1 MMKRILTACAAIL
14 FAAACSAPA
23 LEEIQRPEE
32 PEKPVVSEKA
42 TIPFSLTV
50 TTESTRVSYADGT
63 YQFKAGDKI
72 HVQGVERTDL
82 EGYLTQN
89 GNVWSGNLSYDGEQ
103 PATNTPL
110 AITLVHE
117 DNEDVSTYAKAIV
130 GSAPEGSSLLR
141 EAVEKYSLFT
151 PKADVDVTLST
162 DEVVLYQQAA
172 FVEVFFTFDF
182 DGSHEVEAGQA
193 LVDLE
198 IDGEILSTQTQF
210 YPIDPKPED
219 FQVHFMAVVPGG
231 KSVHDFT
238 LMVGDRE
245 VEFKNNVTLESNKK
259 YTVNR
264 TVVYG
269 PQLGDPF
276 WSDGTYGRLNHADP
290 NAQIVG
296 IVVYVNH
303 HYADQ
308 EKARIENA
316 ITEWDEA
323 NNKYGHGLVMAL
335 KNVTVQLE
343 GGAEQK
349 YFPWSGSNG
358 KQQCT
363 AGFIRTPKQTLDSP
377 YFSGLENTD
386 NIIAKL
392 GNGNDSAASLA
403 KNYGVSVAS
412 GTCTGWFLPSIGQ
425 WMHSISIDGFGNA
438 NHPNEWFNAI
448 GNNWIQNGNT
458 SGDLVFVK
466 KCEKEDVNLL
476 VRALNERLA
485 KLHEDFKQYNFDY
498 DEFGDPS
505 AERNVSDNYWT
516 STEKEENLAIRMN
529 LGTVNKFG
537 SNYYSTIKAKGEDKT
552 KDTFYTDPQGVK
564 YYMKVRPFLAF

>member
-1 MMKRILTACAAIL
+1 MMKRILTACAAVII
-14 FAAACSAPA
+14 AAACSAPA

-32 PEKPVVSEKA
+32 PEKPVVCEKA

-89 GNVWSGNLSYDGEQ
+89 GAVWSGDLSYEGDQ
-103 PATNTPL
+103 PAATTPL
-110 AITLVHE
+110 AITLVHA
-117 DNEDVSTYAKAIV
+117 DNTDVSTYAKAIV

-141 EAVEKYSLFT
+141 EAVEHYSLFT
-151 PKADVDVTLST
+151 ADNVTLGST
-162 DEVVLYQQAA
+162 SAVLYQQAA

-245 VEFKNNVTLESNKK
+245 VEFKNNATLASNKK

-316 ITEWDEA
+316 ITEWDKA
-323 NNKYGHGLVMAL
+323 NDRYGHGLVMAL
-335 KNVTVQLE
+335 KNVTVTVE
-343 GGAEQK
+343 GAEQK
-349 YFPWSGSNG
+349 YFPWSGDNG
-358 KQQCT
+358 RQKCT
-363 AGFIRTPKQTLDSP
+363 AGYITTPAQTMDSP
-377 YFSGLENTD
+377 YFSGFENTN
-386 NIIAKL
+386 NIVAKL
-392 GNGNDSAASLA
+392 GEGNDSAASLA
-403 KNYGVSVAS
+403 KNYGVLVDKNK
-412 GTCTGWFLPSIGQ
+412 CTGWFLPSIGQ

-438 NHPNEWFNAI
+438 NHPDEWFNAS

-505 AERNVSDNYWT
+505 AEVNVSDNYWT
-516 STEKEENLAIRMN
+516 STEKGVNQAIRMN
-529 LGTVNKFG
+529 LGTVNKYG
-537 SNYYSTIKAKGEDKT
+537 RDYYSTIKAKGEDKAT
-552 KDTFYTDPQGVK
+552 VKVYSLDGVDYK
-564 YYMKVRPFLAF
+564 MKVRPFLAF

>member
-1 MMKRILTACAAIL
+1 MMKRILTACAAVI

-32 PEKPVVSEKA
+32 QEKPVVSEKA

-110 AITLVHE
+110 AITLVHA
-117 DNEDVSTYAKAIV
+117 DNTDVSTYAKAIV
-130 GSAPEGSSLLR
+130 GSAPEGSNLLR
-141 EAVEKYSLFT
+141 EAVEHYSLFT
-151 PKADVDVTLST
+151 ADNVTLESNSA
-162 DEVVLYQQAA
+162 VLHQQAA
-172 FVEVFFTFDF
+172 FLEVFFTFDF

-245 VEFKNNVTLESNKK
+245 VEFKNNATLEHNKK

-316 ITEWDEA
+316 ITEWDKA
-323 NNKYGHGLVMAL
+323 NNRYGHGLVMAL
-335 KNVTVQLE
+335 KNVTVTVE
-343 GGAEQK
+343 GAEQK
-349 YFPWSGSNG
+349 YFPWSGDNG
-358 KQQCT
+358 RQKCT
-363 AGFIRTPKQTLDSP
+363 AGYIETPAQTLDSP
-377 YFSGLENTD
+377 YFSGFENTN
-386 NIIAKL
+386 NIVAKL
-392 GNGNDSAASLA
+392 GEGNDSVASLA
-403 KNYGVSVAS
+403 KNYGVLVDKNK
-412 GTCTGWFLPSIGQ
+412 CTGWFLPSIGQ

-438 NHPNEWFNAI
+438 NHPNEWFNAS

-505 AERNVSDNYWT
+505 AEVNVSDNYWT
-516 STEKEENLAIRMN
+516 STEKSDKLAIRMN
-529 LGTVNKFG
+529 LGTVNRYG

-552 KDTFYTDPQGVK
+552 KDTFYTDAQGVK
-564 YYMKVRPFLAF
+564 YYMKIRPFLAF

>member
-1 MMKRILTACAAIL
+1 MKKRILTACAAVI

-32 PEKPVVSEKA
+32 QEKPVVSEKA

-50 TTESTRVSYADGT
+50 TTESTRVSYADGAA

-72 HVQGVERTDL
+72 HVQGKTRTDL

-89 GNVWSGNLSYDGEQ
+89 GENWSGDLSYDGDK
-103 PATNTPL
+103 PAVDTPL
-110 AITLVHE
+110 AITLVHA
-117 DNEDVSTYAKAIV
+117 DNTDVSTYAKAIV
-130 GSAPEGSSLLR
+130 GSAPDGSSLLR
-141 EAVEKYSLFT
+141 EAVEHYSLFT
-151 PKADVDVTLST
+151 ADNVTLESNSA
-162 DEVVLYQQAA
+162 VLHQQAA
-172 FVEVFFTFDF
+172 FLEVFFTFDF

-245 VEFKNNVTLESNKK
+245 VEFKNNATLEHNKK

-316 ITEWDEA
+316 ITEWDKA
-323 NNKYGHGLVMAL
+323 NDRYGHGLVMAL
-335 KNVTVQLE
+335 KNVTVTVE
-343 GGAEQK
+343 GAEQK
-349 YFPWSGSNG
+349 YFPWSGDNG
-358 KQQCT
+358 RQKCT
-363 AGFIRTPKQTLDSP
+363 AGYIETPAQTLDSP
-377 YFSGLENTD
+377 YFSGFENTN
-386 NIIAKL
+386 NIVAKL
-392 GNGNDSAASLA
+392 GEGNDSVASLA
-403 KNYGVSVAS
+403 KNYGVLVDKNK
-412 GTCTGWFLPSIGQ
+412 CTGWFLPSIGQ

-438 NHPNEWFNAI
+438 NHPNEWFNAS

-505 AERNVSDNYWT
+505 AEVNVSDNYWT
-516 STEKEENLAIRMN
+516 STEKGVNQAIRMN
-529 LGTVNKFG
+529 LGTVNKYG
-537 SNYYSTIKAKGEDKT
+537 RDYYSTIKAKGEDKAT
-552 KDTFYTDPQGVK
+552 VKVYSLDGVDYK
-564 YYMKVRPFLAF
+564 MKVRPFLAF

>member
-1 MMKRILTACAAIL
+1 MMKRVFTACAAIIL
-14 FAAACSAPA
+14 AAACSAPA
-23 LEEIQRPEE
+23 LEEIQLPED
-32 PEKPVVSEKA
+32 PENPVVSGKT
-42 TIPFSLTV
+42 TIPFSITV
-50 TTESTRVSYADGT
+50 TTGGTRVSYAEGT
-63 YQFKAGDKI
+63 YQFKEGDKI
-72 HVQGVERTDL
+72 HVKGVERTDL

-89 GNVWSGNLSYDGEQ
+89 GAVWSGNLSYDGEQ
-103 PATNTPL
+103 PVASTPL
-110 AITLVHE
+110 TITLVHA
-117 DNEDVSTYAKAIV
+117 DNTNVSTYAKAIV
-130 GSAPEGSSLLR
+130 GSAPEGSNLLR
-141 EAVEKYSLFT
+141 EAVERYSLFT
-151 PKADVDVTLST
+151 ADDVTLEST
-162 DEVVLYQQAA
+162 SAVLHQRAT
-172 FVEVFFTFDF
+172 FLEVFFTFDF
-182 DGSHEVEAGQA
+182 DGSHDVEAGQA

-198 IDGEILSTQTQF
+198 IDGEMLSTQTQF

-245 VEFKNNVTLESNKK
+245 IEFPTSTTLEPNRK

-276 WSDGTYGRLNHADP
+276 WSDGTYGRLNHADQ
-290 NAQIVG
+290 NASIVG
-296 IVVYVNH
+296 IIVYVNH
-303 HYADQ
+303 NYEDAT
-308 EKARIENA
+308 KKRIENA
-316 ITEWDEA
+316 ITEK
-323 NNKYGHGLVMAL
+323 NSGYGHGLVMAL

-349 YFPWSGSNG
+349 YFPWSGETG

-363 AGFIRTPKQTLDSP
+363 AGFITTPAQTLDSP
-377 YFSGLENTD
+377 YFSGLENTN

-403 KNYGVSVAS
+403 KNYGVPVD
-412 GTCTGWFLPSIGQ
+412 GTKCSGWFLPSIGQ

-438 NHPNEWFNAI
+438 NHPDEWFNAS
-448 GNNWIQNGNT
+448 GNNWIKNGNT

-476 VRALNERLA
+476 VKALNDRLA
-485 KLHEDFKQYNFDY
+485 KLHEDFSRYNFDY

-505 AERNVSDNYWT
+505 AGLNVSDNYWT
-516 STEKEENLAIRMN
+516 STEKSANLAIRMN
-529 LGTVNKFG
+529 LGTVNRYR
-537 SNYYSTIKAKGEDKT
+537 NDYYSTIKAKGEDKT
-552 KDTFYTDPQGVK
+552 KDTFYTDAQGVK

>member
-1 MMKRILTACAAIL
+1 MMKRILSAFAAVML
-14 FAAACSAPA
+14 AAACSAPA

-32 PEKPVVSEKA
+32 PEKPAVSEKA

-72 HVQGVERTDL
+72 HVQGIERTDL

-141 EAVEKYSLFT
+141 EAVEHYSLFT
-151 PKADVDVTLST
+151 PKDDVVVTLST
-162 DEVVLYQQAA
+162 ETVVLYQQAT
-172 FVEVFFTFDF
+172 FLEVFFTFDF

-193 LVDLE
+193 WVDLE
-198 IDGEILSTQTQF
+198 IDGETLSTQTQF

-245 VEFKNNVTLESNKK
+245 VEFKNNATLESNKK

-316 ITEWDEA
+316 ITEWDKA
-323 NNKYGHGLVMAL
+323 NNRYGHGLVMAL
-335 KNVTVQLE
+335 KNVTVTVE
-343 GGAEQK
+343 GAEQK
-349 YFPWSGSNG
+349 YFPWSGDNG
-358 KQQCT
+358 RQKCT
-363 AGFIRTPKQTLDSP
+363 AGYITTPAQTMDSP
-377 YFSGLENTD
+377 YFSGFENTN
-386 NIIAKL
+386 NIVAKL
-392 GNGNDSAASLA
+392 GEGNDSAASLA
-403 KNYGVSVAS
+403 KNYGVLVDKNK
-412 GTCTGWFLPSIGQ
+412 CTGWFLPSIGQ

-438 NHPNEWFNAI
+438 NHPNEWFNAS

-505 AERNVSDNYWT
+505 AEVNVSDNYWT
-516 STEKEENLAIRMN
+516 STEKGVNQAIRMN
-529 LGTVNKFG
+529 LGTVNKYG
-537 SNYYSTIKAKGEDKT
+537 RDYYSTIKAKGEDKAT
-552 KDTFYTDPQGVK
+552 VKVYSLDGVDYK
-564 YYMKVRPFLAF
+564 MKVRPFLAF